1 MLSEC
6 HTGVIRSHVFFF
18 FFKGKGIY
26 PAWVNSEGCTRIVGV
41 MDTFSCIFVFA
52 FCHSVILCLDYA
64 ACMMCIFF
72 FYFISI
78 SLITTIA
85 LYAVF
90 YRNIYNSVFSSVLLS
105 QIKHFEHENR
115 DQNKNKTL
123 IF

>member
-64 ACMMCIFF
+64 ACIMCIFF
-72 FYFISI
+72 FFT
-78 SLITTIA
+78 L
-85 LYAVF
+85 
-90 YRNIYNSVFSSVLLS
+90 SVSVLLLLLHCMLYFIAIYTIPS
-105 QIKHFEHENR
+105 LAAFYYYK
-115 DQNKNKTL
+115 
-123 IF
+123 